1 MKWSSNTAIVQNI
14 FIKTIL
20 YKNDQKGKAILFL
33 LKNNNIHLIN
43 TISNLSTFCL
53 TKSLNFNAEIE
64 VFNWSLSH
72 LTFK

>member
-64 VFNWSLSH
+64 VFDWSLSH
-72 LTFK
+72 LMFK

>member
-14 FIKTIL
+14 FFKTIL